1 MKITILIVDDS
12 KSILYIIE
20 DLLERIDDSYNIIM
34 ANGGKKALD
43 IIEEEE
49 IDLIILDIHMPDIDG
64 FKVAQVLKSNKKTAD
79 IPIVFLTASTTLRTE
94 GLAIGAVDY
103 LTKPIDE
110 NQFISRLS
118 LYTRLVTS
126 IKENRQKDQH
136 LMHNTRLAQMGEMI
150 SMIAH
155 QWRQPLSSISAISG
169 NARLKLQLSTFD
181 LSTDDGIEQQNIF
194 IEDELIKI
202 EDKVQN
208 LSTTIDDFR
217 RFYTPNKKSVSRIL
231 DEIIPKSINII
242 RATLIDN
249 NVEIVEKYNS
259 KEYVEIYDSEIMQVI
274 LNIIKNSQENFQEK
288 NIQNPNITITTDA
301 RVISIYDNGGGI
313 AEDVID
319 KIFDP
324 YFSTKDE
331 KNGTGLGLYMSKV
344 IVEDHHIGHLNVN
357 NTDNGICFTIEIGE
371 LSKN

>member
-1 MKITILIVDDS
+1 MKINILIVDDS

-34 ANGGKKALD
+34 ANGGKKALE
-43 IIEEEE
+43 IIEDDE
-49 IDLIILDIHMPDIDG
+49 IDLIILDIHMPDMDG
-64 FKVAQVLKSNKKTAD
+64 FEVAQVLKSNKKTAD

-155 QWRQPLSSISAISG
+155 QWRQPLSSISAISA
-169 NARLKLQLSTFD
+169 NTRLKLQLSAFD
-181 LSTDDGIEQQNIF
+181 LSTNNGIEKQNLF
-194 IEDELIKI
+194 IEDELMRI
-202 EDKVQN
+202 EGKVQN

-217 RFYTPNKKSVSRIL
+217 KFYTPNKKSVSRIL

-242 RATLIDN
+242 RASLIDN

-259 KEYVEIYDSEIMQVI
+259 KDSIEIYDSEIMQVI

-288 NIQNPNITITTDA
+288 NIENPNITITTDA

-331 KNGTGLGLYMSKV
+331 KNGTGLGLYMSKI
-344 IVEDHHIGHLNVN
+344 IVEDNHLGHLNVD
-357 NTDNGICFTIEIGE
+357 NTGDGICFTIEIGE

>member
-1 MKITILIVDDS
+1 MKINILIVDDS

-20 DLLERIDDSYNIIM
+20 DLLERINDSYNIIM
-34 ANGGKKALD
+34 ANGGKKALE
-43 IIEEEE
+43 IIEDDE
-49 IDLIILDIHMPDIDG
+49 IDLIILDIHMPDMDG
-64 FKVAQVLKSNKKTAD
+64 FEVAQVLKSDKRTTD

-110 NQFISRLS
+110 NQFTSRIS

-155 QWRQPLSSISAISG
+155 QWRQPLSSISAISA
-169 NARLKLQLSTFD
+169 NTRLKLQLSTFD
-181 LSTDDGIEQQNIF
+181 LSIDNGIEKQNLF
-194 IEDELIKI
+194 IEDELKKI
-202 EDKVQN
+202 ENKVQN

-217 RFYTPNKKSVSRIL
+217 KFYTPNKQSVNRVL

-259 KEYVEIYDSEIMQVI
+259 KGSIEIYDSEIMQVI

-288 NIQNPNITITTDA
+288 NIENPNITIKTDA
-301 RVISIYDNGGGI
+301 RVISIYDNGGGV
-313 AEDVID
+313 AEDLID

-344 IVEDHHIGHLNVN
+344 IIEDHHVGHLNVN
-357 NTDNGICFTIEIGE
+357 NTDDGICFTIEIGE